1 MPYSYGEFKNDVKQH
16 LIDCVQPKTSFLDVG
31 PGAGT
36 YAHLLKGHFPNMDGI
51 EIYPKYVEQFNL
63 RSLYNNIIIGNILE
77 FDFDEYD
84 YLILG
89 DVLEHFK
96 YVEAKNLIDKICSK
110 DKLCMVAVPYL
121 FEQGEYDGNIHE
133 THHQPDLTK
142 ELFLQRYPQMKF
154 LIGDDRYGYFV
165 NYEF

>member
-16 LIDCVQPKTSFLDVG
+16 LIDSVQPNTSFLDVG

-36 YAHLLKGHFPNMDGI
+36 YAHLLKGHFPNMDAI

-63 RSLYNNIIIGNILE
+63 RSLYDNIIIGDILE
-77 FDFDEYD
+77 FNFDDYE

-89 DVLEHFK
+89 DVLEHFR
-96 YVEAKNLIDKICSK
+96 YFEAKNLIDKICSK